1 MSKVSV
7 NLSLEVPRPMM
18 SFKDI
23 FSTQV
28 INYIIIRVPNYLPNS
43 LDSVSRRINRKEVTI
58 LHSRDKSPTITR
70 ILCKINTNKNLSQLD
85 LLLVASDER

>member
-1 MSKVSV
+1 MSKASV
-7 NLSLEVPRPMM
+7 NLSLEAPLLTT

-23 FSTQV
+23 FRTQV
-28 INYIIIRVPNYLPNS
+28 INYIMIRVPNNLPNS
-43 LDSVSRRINRKEVTI
+43 LDSVSRRINLKEVTI
-58 LHSRDKSPTITR
+58 LLSRDKSPTITR